1 MIDRETLAAQLY
13 VHCSYL
19 SGDRVLTV
27 DPNDAFFVA
36 DKFLKEA
43 AKQREPKACEHW
55 GSSATEP
62 CDYCKSCG
70 APKVKPETQKPE
82 PNCEHK
88 WVSDGGECYYCQ
100 KCNEPKAK
108 KPEPPKPVDPS
119 KCPDGW
125 HKAVCPT
132 CKSDNEAANPEPPKP
147 ERKAREVWV
156 CFNSAGIPMYAWNE
170 QDRDKTRMLFREILP
185 GDEK

>member
-1 MIDRETLAAQLY
+1 MTDRLTLAKDL
-13 VHCSYL
+13 
-19 SGDRVLTV
+19 
-27 DPNDAFFVA
+27 FVA
-36 DKFLKEA
+36 YMKAGKPIQIETSFLLA
-43 AKQREPKACEHW
+43 DDFLLQDSKQREKAAPPPDHDCDGYKCEHISHYPERCNHNW
-55 GSSATEP
+55 CSINGGPTH
-62 CDYCKSCG
+62 CLHCG
-70 APKVKPETQKPE
+70 TPKVKPEPPKPE

-108 KPEPPKPVDPS
+108 K
-119 KCPDGW
+119 
-125 HKAVCPT
+125 
-132 CKSDNEAANPEPPKP
+132 PEPPKP

-185 GDEK
+185 EDGK